1 MCLLTYFP
9 EGVMPDADALRN
21 GATWNDDGH
30 GYAIV
35 DVAGNR
41 IIVDRGM
48 DAKEMIRDFAV
59 IRAAYPDGPALFH
72 SRLAT
77 DGTVNLLNVHPFPVG
92 GDSRTVLAHNGIM
105 PLRPP
110 KHDPRSDTRVVAEEH
125 IPRAFTSLR
134 RRRARLAFQ
143 RWMGAWN
150 KVVILTVDPRFRGH
164 GFILNEEEGMWDD
177 GVWYSNNAYQGY
189 YPSAAYTYTWDK
201 EWDRMV
207 PKAISA
213 SRALADDHVHAC
225 WACQESVDYTLGEC
239 PKCGICFDCG
249 EMPFRCLCYV
259 PSRRLDH
266 QGT

>member
-9 EGVMPDADALRN
+9 EGVMPDAEALQN
-21 GATWNDDGH
+21 GALFNDDGH

-48 DAKEMIRDFAV
+48 DAKEMIQDFAV
-59 IRAAYPDGPALFH
+59 MRRAFPDGPALFH

-77 DGTVNLLNVHPFPVG
+77 DGLINLLNVHPFPIG

-110 KHDPRSDTRVVAEEH
+110 KHDPRSDTRVVAEDFV
-125 IPRAFTSLR
+125 PRAYGTLR
-134 RRRARLAFQ
+134 RRRARLAFEK
-143 RWMGAWN
+143 WMGIWN
-150 KVVILTVDPRFRGH
+150 KVVILSVDPRFRDH
-164 GFILNEEEGMWDD
+164 GFILNEDEGHWHE
-177 GVWYSNNAYQGY
+177 GIWYSNTMYQGWSPVK
-189 YPSAAYTYTWDK
+189 YPYTWSDG
-201 EWDRMV
+201 DLAV
-207 PKAISA
+207 A
-213 SRALADDHVHAC
+213 STRALALMDDVPRLTAC

-239 PKCGICFDCG
+239 PKCGMCFDCG
-249 EMPFRCLCYV
+249 EMADRCFCYV

-266 QGT
+266 